1 MLGIFEPIQFT
12 DNAPTTNVCN
22 PCPTLYSWLDSIP
35 PASKP
40 FNRTK
45 KLCESGEF
53 SAFGPPLNLR
63 QESLDAILNT
73 PFLDEETPSTEE
85 ELNVGDIVQLK
96 QVRGPQYKYRGL
108 NAVILSFLKKNKKR
122 AIVEWQN
129 CPTCAE
135 NITKHNVSSLRKS
148 PTSVLDLL

>member
-1 MLGIFEPIQFT
+1 LG
-12 DNAPTTNVCN
+12 
-22 PCPTLYSWLDSIP
+22 
-35 PASKP
+35 
-40 FNRTK
+40 
-45 KLCESGEF
+45 ESCAF

-73 PFLDEETPSTEE
+73 PFLDEETPPTEE
-85 ELNVGDIVQLK
+85 EFNVGDIVQLK

-108 NAVILSFLKKNKKR
+108 EAVILSFLKKNKKR

-129 CPTCAE
+129 CPTRAE

>member
-12 DNAPTTNVCN
+12 DKAPTINVCN
-22 PCPTLYSWLDSIP
+22 PSPPLYSWLDSNIP
-35 PASKP
+35 PSIP
-40 FNRTK
+40 FNRK
-45 KLCESGEF
+45 SSLGESCAF

-63 QESLDAILNT
+63 QESLDAIQNT
-73 PFLDEETPSTEE
+73 PFLDEKNPSTEE
-85 ELNVGDIVQLK
+85 EFSVGDTVQLK

-122 AIVEWQN
+122 AVVEWQN
-129 CPTCAE
+129 CPARAE
-135 NITKHNVSSLRKS
+135 NITKHNVYSLRKS